1 MFHRFIVLYFDD
13 WFELSGKIPSVG
25 EVGVELDIL
34 FSNFKQIT
42 EITITINQCRKVKTL
57 KTRNTRSDVRQ

>member
-1 MFHRFIVLYFDD
+1 MFHRFVVLYLPF

-25 EVGVELDIL
+25 VVGVELDIL